1 MSNILKALNESRS
14 DWDSNMPDWQKREQ
28 DMMDYSKREFKR
40 REMEHELGHEDEQER
55 REQSQNWYIRING
68 KILKDKNKQPYTFR
82 GKAAA
87 NKAALTMMNKDF
99 NKGKKFTLT
108 TSWMDAP
115 AITESVEGT
124 TYMQV
129 KSLVDKMD
137 KGGKKRIA
145 GALRKSLGIISE
157 SKEQV
162 QQTLAQLQHQQ
173 DNLEVFVNKA
183 REITKS
189 IKYDD
194 VPSSILVQI
203 QQLAAK
209 SGISESELRYAENE
223 VREAQH
229 ALESAIYGLEEV
241 FTDKLREVQNQ
252 VEDLEYELEYGN
264 DELDEGQG
272 YEQYRVDMID
282 RNGKLQG
289 VYHKDNTHYNLENM
303 LSDIKGYQRSNP
315 RHTFQFYINGKPVDW
330 KELVAKQGVAEGS
343 EESQLQPGTQVM
355 LWLGPRDM
363 LPNPPRDDKQYWDK
377 GVVVS
382 EPEMMT
388 GSWQVLVK
396 SERKGQSP
404 ISPERV
410 FILRQQSVAEGSD
423 EDSYSNKFVQSQIDY
438 YTKHGLSGT
447 AADRERING
456 SLNYY
461 QHIKNKRIKDG
472 TWQEQG
478 VAEGEHDAEFIDH
491 EDSFYNMV
499 DFAHREMRKGKSLD
513 DIVRYLVDNN
523 YLGFMEV
530 STFYKQMRG
539 EKWNESVEE
548 ADSKHPGLWA
558 NIHAKRERIKH
569 GSHEHMRKPG
579 SKGAPTAQAFKD
591 SAKTSKN
598 ESSIMSG
605 VKNVSR

>member
-1 MSNILKALNESRS
+1 MSNIFKAIQLTEEEQIAA
-14 DWDSNMPDWQKREQ
+14 SN
-28 DMMDYSKREFKR
+28 
-40 REMEHELGHEDEQER
+40 
-55 REQSQNWYIRING
+55 
-68 KILKDKNKQPYTFR
+68 
-82 GKAAA
+82 
-87 NKAALTMMNKDF
+87 
-99 NKGKKFTLT
+99 
-108 TSWMDAP
+108 
-115 AITESVEGT
+115 
-124 TYMQV
+124 YMQV
-129 KSLVDKMD
+129 KNLVDKMD

-145 GALRKSLGIISE
+145 GALKKSLGIISE

-229 ALESAIYGLEEV
+229 ALESAVYGLEEV

-410 FILRQQSVAEGSD
+410 FILRQQSVAEGELTTYLVSVMD
-423 EDSYSNKFVQSQIDY
+423 PVTGEHWRIEVKVTSPEMAKERAEAMGYKV
-438 YTKHGLSGT
+438 L
-447 AADRERING
+447 RINE
-456 SLNYY
+456 
-461 QHIKNKRIKDG
+461 K
-472 TWQEQG
+472 QG
-478 VAEGEHDAEFIDH
+478 LAEGEHDAEFIDH

-499 DFAHREMRKGKSLD
+499 DFAHREMRKGKSLQD
-513 DIVRYLVDNN
+513 VIKYLVDND

-530 STFYKQMRG
+530 NTFIKQMRG
-539 EKWNESVEE
+539 EKWNESVAE

-569 GSHEHMRKPG
+569 GSHERMRKPG